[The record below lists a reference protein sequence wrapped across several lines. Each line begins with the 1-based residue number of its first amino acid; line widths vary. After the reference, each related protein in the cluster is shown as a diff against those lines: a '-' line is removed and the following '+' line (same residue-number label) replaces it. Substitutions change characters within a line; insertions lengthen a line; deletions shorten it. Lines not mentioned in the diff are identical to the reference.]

1 MTLFD
6 LITIVILLVS
16 GLVGFTRG
24 AVRELVTV
32 FAFTLAALAGV
43 FLLPLS
49 GPLMRSIMGPPWAAA
64 AAAVVVVF
72 IITYI
77 ALRLIGHW
85 MTSQLHA
92 QAALGAIDR
101 TIGLAFGVVRAL
113 VFLGVF
119 YLVFNLAT
127 PPELMPRWIAD
138 AKLLP
143 LARASAR
150 TIQAVAP
157 EGLRAAGSLGPALE
171 RVVGGEDDGGAAN
184 ATDADPLAAG
194 RNALDAAVEATQPSG
209 QPGRGDPGYD
219 NRTRGGIDDLVE
231 QSR

>member
-49 GPLMRSIMGPPWAAA
+49 GPVMRSIMGPPWAAA
-64 AAAVVVVF
+64 AAAVVLVF
-72 IITYI
+72 IIAYI
-77 ALRLIGHW
+77 ALRLMGHW
-85 MTSQLHA
+85 ATSQLHA
-92 QAALGAIDR
+92 QAALGAFDR
-101 TIGLAFGVVRAL
+101 SVGLAFGVVRAL

-143 LARASAR
+143 LARVSAHA
-150 TIQAVAP
+150 IQTFAP
-157 EGLRAAGSLGPALE
+157 EGMKAAGSLGPALE
-171 RVVGGEDDGGAAN
+171 RMVGGEDAEGGN
-184 ATDADPLAAG
+184 TTGTDRFTATK
-194 RNALDAAVEATQPSG
+194 NALDAAVSATEPSG
-209 QPGRGDPGYD
+209 EPGRAPPAYD
-219 NRTRGGIDDLVE
+219 SRTRGGIDDLVE

>member
-1 MTLFD
+1 VTLFD
-6 LITIVILLVS
+6 LIAIIILLVS

-49 GPLMRSIMGPPWAAA
+49 APLVRSIVSPPWAAT

-72 IITYI
+72 VIAYV
-77 ALRLIGHW
+77 ALRLAGHW
-85 MTSQLHA
+85 VTSHLHS
-92 QAALGAIDR
+92 QAALGAVDR
-101 TIGLAFGVVRAL
+101 TIGLGFGVLRAL

-143 LARASAR
+143 VAQASAKA
-150 TIQAVAP
+150 IQAVAP
-157 EGLRAAGSLGPALE
+157 EGLKVAGGLRPMLEGAVRGDDAARNTSGDPISDRLE
-171 RVVGGEDDGGAAN
+171 
-184 ATDADPLAAG
+184 ATRRG
-194 RNALDAAVEATQPSG
+194 LDAAVQASQAQKST
-209 QPGRGDPGYD
+209 GYD
-219 NRTRGGIDDLVE
+219 NRSRDSIDDLVE

>member
-1 MTLFD
+1 VTLFD
-6 LITIVILLVS
+6 LIAIIILLVS

-43 FLLPLS
+43 YLLPLS
-49 GPLMRSIMGPPWAAA
+49 APLVRSIVSPPWAAT

-72 IITYI
+72 VI
-77 ALRLIGHW
+77 AYVGLRLAGHW
-85 MTSQLHA
+85 VTSHLHS
-92 QAALGAIDR
+92 QAALGAVDR
-101 TIGLAFGVVRAL
+101 SIGLGFGVLRAL

-143 LARASAR
+143 VARVSAAA
-150 TIQAVAP
+150 IQAVAP
-157 EGLRAAGSLGPALE
+157 EGLKVAGGLRPTLE
-171 RVVGGEDDGGAAN
+171 RAVRGDDAATKAGAN
-184 ATDADPLAAG
+184 TISDPIETT
-194 RNALDAAVEATQPSG
+194 RRSLDAAVRASQA
-209 QPGRGDPGYD
+209 QKAPGYD
-219 NRTRGGIDDLVE
+219 NRSRDSIDDLVE
-231 QSR
+231 RSR

>member
-1 MTLFD
+1 VTLFD

-16 GLVGFTRG
+16 ALVGFTRG

-43 FLLPLS
+43 FLMPVS
-49 GPLMRSIMGPPWAAA
+49 APVMRSIMGPPWAAA
-64 AAAVVVVF
+64 AAGVVLVF
-72 IITYI
+72 VIAYI
-77 ALRLIGHW
+77 GLRLVGQW
-85 MTSQLHA
+85 ATARLHA
-92 QAALGAIDR
+92 EAALGMLDR
-101 TIGLAFGVVRAL
+101 SIGLAFGVVRAL

-150 TIQAVAP
+150 TIQSVAP
-157 EGLRAAGSLGPALE
+157 EGLRVAGGLRPALE
-171 RVVGGEDDGGAAN
+171 RAVREADED
-184 ATDADPLAAG
+184 ATDTPLSLDPVSAV
-194 RNALDAAVEATQPSG
+194 RNSLDAAVRASQARSD
-209 QPGRGDPGYD
+209 QGYD
-219 NRTRGGIDDLVE
+219 TRTRDRIDDLVE
-231 QSR
+231 QAR